1 MMRKIKDKID
11 SQSGETLVEVLV
23 SLLIST
29 IAIGLLF
36 TSIMTAAHIN
46 QANKEADAKFY
57 KELQIAET
65 LISQEGY
72 ESEEIQIH
80 IIFQTVDDKTL
91 DVTRYGG
98 EDGAFA
104 SYTHTTEGDE

>member
-1 MMRKIKDKID
+1 MMRKIKDKIS

-36 TSIMTAAHIN
+36 TSIMTAVHIN

-72 ESEEIQIH
+72 ESEEIQMN

-91 DVTRYGG
+91 DVIRYGG

>member
-1 MMRKIKDKID
+1 MMRKIKDKIN

-36 TSIMTAAHIN
+36 TSIMTATHIN

-91 DVTRYGG
+91 EVIRYGG

>member
-1 MMRKIKDKID
+1 MIRNIKDKIH

-36 TSIMTAAHIN
+36 TSIMTAARIN

-65 LISQEGY
+65 LTSQEGY
-72 ESEEIQIH
+72 ESEEIQIT
-80 IIFQTVDDKTL
+80 ITFQTVENKTL

-98 EDGAFA
+98 ENGAFA
-104 SYTHTTEGDE
+104 SYTRIEEGDE

>member
-1 MMRKIKDKID
+1 MMQKVTDKIK

-36 TSIMTAAHIN
+36 TSIVTAARIN

-72 ESEEIQIH
+72 ESEEIQIQ
-80 IIFQTVDDKTL
+80 IIFQTAENKTL
-91 DVTRYGG
+91 EVLRYGG
-98 EDGAFA
+98 DDGAFA
-104 SYTHTTEGDE
+104 SYTHATEGDE